1 MGGRSMI
8 EEEYQRILK
17 SIKLL
22 PESEGIYDG
31 RNGFAALLKR
41 DYLTDSERSLK
52 EVEDVID
59 GLKKKTDFWQR
70 WQDAVKINRIED
82 TWSLE
87 WLKKE
92 NPWFM
97 VYGEPIYSVSL

>member
-1 MGGRSMI
+1 MD
-8 EEEYQRILK
+8 
-17 SIKLL
+17 
-22 PESEGIYDG
+22 DG

-82 TWSLE
+82 TWSLD
-87 WLKKE
+87 WLKKKIPGLWGKVIQPVWIASDPFP
-92 NPWFM
+92 N
-97 VYGEPIYSVSL
+97 